1 MAFMYLSSFILSF
14 KFILLSFYLM
24 IALPVFAL
32 ISLIVERSVS
42 KNLITEKT
50 TLIIHMINLSLS
62 MLVPCTVVL
71 LRPPSPFSGIILLMA
86 SMITF
91 LKLTSFVMAN
101 RQFRLDLKN
110 KKENENFKEKGI
122 YL

>member
-1 MAFMYLSSFILSF
+1 
-14 KFILLSFYLM
+14 M